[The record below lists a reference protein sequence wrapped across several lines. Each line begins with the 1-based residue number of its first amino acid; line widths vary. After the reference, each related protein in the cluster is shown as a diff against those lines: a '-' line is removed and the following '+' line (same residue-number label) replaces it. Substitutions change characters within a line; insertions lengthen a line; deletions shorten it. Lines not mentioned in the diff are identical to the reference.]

1 MHIPRQLALAAA
13 HLVTTSLLYAQPA
26 AANVEKTIFVAP
38 HPEPVPAESPVVD
51 DLGLERLSP
60 DEFKLRTNLNASFPM
75 QIQPDGTES
84 WFFLEGLSPGQRYE
98 VRVCWLATVSF
109 FFFFSFLF
117 PSLQC
122 MFLAAKYSFFKQP
135 TAFTL
140 DTYTLGETLSNPHL
154 LSSLAKFSEA
164 LLANA
169 PAKSSVKASKD
180 NDYLYRPKDRRQPNS
195 PRVKLDAHG
204 AKELLSGS
212 LTSTSEIESI
222 LFLRILAAAD
232 YYTANSTLMESV
244 QPVKADIILD
254 PFLLNVF
261 PRSLVPTA
269 IYALPV
275 AVVVYFVGA
284 YIAQTLSIA
293 IVTAVD
299 SQDGDATKEVK
310 KDR

>member
-1 MHIPRQLALAAA
+1 MYIPRQLALAA

-38 HPEPVPAESPVVD
+38 RPEPVPAESPVID

-60 DEFKLRTNLNASFPM
+60 EEFRLRTNLNASFPT
-75 QIQPDGTES
+75 QQLPDGTES
-84 WFFLEGLSPGQRYE
+84 WFFLEGLNPGQRYE
-98 VRVCWLATVSF
+98 VRVCWLATVS
-109 FFFFSFLF
+109 SLF
-117 PSLQC
+117 PC
-122 MFLAAKYSFFKQP
+122 EIFLIQTAKPFLKQP

-140 DTYTLGETLSNPHL
+140 DTYSLGETLSSPAI
-154 LSSLAKFSEA
+154 LSSLAQFSET
-164 LLANA
+164 LLASA
-169 PAKSSVKASKD
+169 PSKSSVKASKD
-180 NDYLYRPKDRRQPNS
+180 KDYLYPPKARRQPNS
-195 PRVKLDAHG
+195 PRVKLDTRNT
-204 AKELLSGS
+204 KELLRDT
-212 LTSTSEIESI
+212 LTSRSEIESV

-261 PRSLVPTA
+261 PRSLVPTV

-275 AVVVYFVGA
+275 AVLVYFIGA
-284 YIAQTLSIA
+284 YIAKTLSIA
-293 IVTAVD
+293 VTTAIGR
-299 SQDGDATKEVK
+299 QDGDGSSKVSNQKEVK